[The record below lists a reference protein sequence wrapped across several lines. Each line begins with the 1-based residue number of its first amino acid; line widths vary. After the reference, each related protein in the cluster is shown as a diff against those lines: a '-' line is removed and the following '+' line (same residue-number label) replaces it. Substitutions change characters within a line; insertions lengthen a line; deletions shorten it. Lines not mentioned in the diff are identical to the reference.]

1 MENKSGG
8 ADGGALGGFGI
19 DVIENAILRPDTAER
34 TKESVRPALLLENIL
49 DEAIDFDPVKGD
61 YYFLQDLVGDNGV
74 MSTAAT
80 LLFANLQNDLS
91 PEAMLDDIVAE
102 RLSLSAQQRM
112 LLLSGNDIILRTNEN
127 ENGKFEKII
136 ANGDEE
142 AFIKCLESLDIQAQT
157 D

>member
-127 ENGKFEKII
+127 ENGKFDFNID
-136 ANGDEE
+136 GVPHV
-142 AFIKCLESLDIQAQT
+142 S
-157 D
+157 